1 MIPWLYIL
9 HFFEK
14 CRMQLV
20 FQYVMVELDETR
32 GWSKK
37 TTSLNSYPQKKQM
50 SFVRTDLIWFAAR
63 FLAQLRPLIVLSWE
77 LQTQKTSIPQSSKKC
92 RFQLCCLTR
101 IMEWV
106 ALALQQG
113 FASLSTCWLLFTLV
127 DFCWLLLTLV
137 DCMFIIF
144 YATVT
149 GILRRIPA
157 LSTSSCT
164 AGDLEPRGSIA
175 PLYSTDPSGNLHW
188 HLMRHRCFWGFIV
201 YVLSPVSS
209 VQSSRELWDMGHEQ
223 TLIITM
229 NRWTT
234 ASCRALLLSRPTL
247 RHYVL
252 KDHAFFEF
260 PVWSHRFKKDFCR

>member
-113 FASLSTCWLLFTLV
+113 FASLSTCWTLV
-127 DFCWLLLTLV
+127 HSCWLLLTLV
-137 DCMFIIF
+137 DSCWLYVHHFLCHGHRHIASHSSSVHQQLHCRRFGTKGFDSAAVQYGSQWKPPLTLDAPSML
-144 YATVT
+144 
-149 GILRRIPA
+149 LRLYCLCP
-157 LSTSSCT
+157 
-164 AGDLEPRGSIA
+164 EPR
-175 PLYSTDPSGNLHW
+175 
-188 HLMRHRCFWGFIV
+188 
-201 YVLSPVSS
+201 
-209 VQSSRELWDMGHEQ
+209 
-223 TLIITM
+223 
-229 NRWTT
+229 
-234 ASCRALLLSRPTL
+234 
-247 RHYVL
+247 
-252 KDHAFFEF
+252 F
-260 PVWSHRFKKDFCR
+260 PVYSPLENCEIWDTNRRW